1 MNKLLV
7 LSSTLV
13 AFVFLSF
20 LDKTASEQNLAVGFL
35 SVQAQSDTQTIQTP
49 LIFNNSSTNENR
61 GESTNTE
68 NAPRGRKAEPPF
80 GENDS
85 EVDCSA
91 LVNPEQPL
99 TSLVPGIEDR
109 YFTSRT
115 LSERPVLW
123 FYIPEVGEVQ
133 AEFTL
138 LTADN
143 LYQKSFDLSSTGSIV
158 GLQLPTNILLENT
171 DRDYEWALTI
181 VCDEYDPAG
190 NPYVTGK
197 IRRVEQSL
205 TISNQTFDEQ
215 IRLFASNGLWH
226 ETLTTIATELYAEDS
241 QLAQSLL
248 RELFS
253 SASVDLEYV
262 QDRPILE
269 VIELPEE

>member
-7 LSSTLV
+7 LSSTLL
-13 AFVFLSF
+13 AFLFLPF
-20 LDKTASEQNLAVGFL
+20 VDKIASEQNLAVGFL
-35 SVQAQSDTQTIQTP
+35 SVQAQTDAQTLQTP
-49 LIFNNSSTNENR
+49 LIFNNPSSTEGNR
-61 GESTNTE
+61 D
-68 NAPRGRKAEPPF
+68 APRGRKADPPF
-80 GENDS
+80 GENDG

-91 LVNPEQPL
+91 LVDPEQPL
-99 TSLVPGIEDR
+99 TSIVPGIEDR

-123 FYIPEVGEVQ
+123 FYIPEVGEVK

-205 TISNQTFDEQ
+205 TISNMTLDEQ
-215 IRLFASNGLWH
+215 IRLFASNDLWH
-226 ETLTTIATELYAEDS
+226 ETFTTIATELYAEDS
-241 QLAQSLL
+241 QLAQSRL

-253 SASVDLEYV
+253 SASVNLEYLDG
-262 QDRPILE
+262 QPILE

>member
-7 LSSTLV
+7 LSSTLL
-13 AFVFLSF
+13 AFLFLPF
-20 LDKTASEQNLAVGFL
+20 VDKTASEQNLAVEFL
-35 SVQAQSDTQTIQTP
+35 SVQAQTDAQTLQTP

-61 GESTNTE
+61 GEPTNAE
-68 NAPRGRKAEPPF
+68 NAPRGRKADPPF
-80 GENDS
+80 GENDG

-91 LVNPEQPL
+91 LVDPEQPL
-99 TSLVPGIEDR
+99 TSIVPGTEDR

-123 FYIPEVGEVQ
+123 FYIPEVGEVK

-143 LYQKSFDLSSTGSIV
+143 LYQKSFDLPSTGGIV
-158 GLQLPTNILLENT
+158 GLQLPTNISLENT

-181 VCDEYDPAG
+181 VCDEYDSAG

-205 TISNQTFDEQ
+205 TISNKTLDEQ
-215 IRLFASNGLWH
+215 ILLFANNGLWH
-226 ETLTTIATELYAEDS
+226 EALTTIATELYAEDS
-241 QLAQSLL
+241 QLAQSRLQ
-248 RELFS
+248 ELFS
-253 SASVDLEYV
+253 SASVDLEYLDG
-262 QDRPILE
+262 QPILE